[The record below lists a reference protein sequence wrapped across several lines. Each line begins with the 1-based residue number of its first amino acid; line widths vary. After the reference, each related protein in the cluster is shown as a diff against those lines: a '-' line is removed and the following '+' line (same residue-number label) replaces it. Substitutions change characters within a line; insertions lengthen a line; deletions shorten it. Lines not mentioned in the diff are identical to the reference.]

1 MKLAFDLTRFALL
14 ALVVVSLG
22 TWGLRTFTSVLAAE
36 PGVEMPDDGIV
47 VVSFHAATR
56 CEACREIGH
65 ETQALLE
72 SDYSEDL
79 ETGHMQWRS
88 INYEAPANKHFIQ
101 NYELTTSTV
110 VVTRREGGR
119 DVEWQRLDGVWEHVF
134 DGPAMRAYLKEQIDP
149 VRTP

>member
-22 TWGLRTFTSVLAAE
+22 TWGLRTFTSALAAE
-36 PGVEMPDDGIV
+36 PGVEIPDDGIV
-47 VVSFHAATR
+47 VLNFHAATR

-72 SDYSEDL
+72 SDYNDDL
-79 ETGHMQWRS
+79 ESGRMQWRS
-88 INYEAPANKHFIQ
+88 INYEEPANKHFIQ